1 MNPTNPNNIFQA
13 AGGVKT
19 VTVEE
24 EVAAAEKRVKA
35 MRARVD
41 ELTAESKE
49 AKKGLIEAK
58 KGLISIKRKSMTERA
73 TKEELDEAAE
83 EVTKKQKKLKDA
95 QYAQMEGIAK
105 LAVAVMELAEK
116 KEEAKKRTDKAK
128 EAPKDMNLKKDKEW
142 AAHVLK
148 QAQQRQKEKLQTSQ
162 PKIHEGAA
170 EPEPER

>member
-24 EVAAAEKRVKA
+24 EVAAAEKGVKA

-41 ELTAESKE
+41 ELTAASKE
-49 AKKGLIEAK
+49 AKAE
-58 KGLISIKRKSMTERA
+58 LISIKRESMTKRAIA

-116 KEEAKKRTDKAK
+116 KEEAKKEQTKQ
-128 EAPKDMNLKKDKEW
+128 KK
-142 AAHVLK
+142 H
-148 QAQQRQKEKLQTSQ
+148 QKT
-162 PKIHEGAA
+162 
-170 EPEPER
+170 

>member
-13 AGGVKT
+13 AGEVKT

-41 ELTAESKE
+41 ELKAKSKE
-49 AKKGLIEAK
+49 AKAE
-58 KGLISIKRKSMTERA
+58 LISIKRKSMTEGA

>member
-41 ELTAESKE
+41 ELTAASKE
-49 AKKGLIEAK
+49 AKKE
-58 KGLISIKRKSMTERA
+58 LISIKRESMTERA
-73 TKEELDEAAE
+73 TKTKEELDEAAE
-83 EVTKKQKKLKDA
+83 EVTKKQKKRKDA
-95 QYAQMEGIAK
+95 QYALMEGIAK

-128 EAPKDMNLKKDKEW
+128 EAPKDMNLEKDKEW

>member
-41 ELTAESKE
+41 ELTAASKE
-49 AKKGLIEAK
+49 AKKE
-58 KGLISIKRKSMTERA
+58 LISIKRKSMTEGA

>member
-41 ELTAESKE
+41 ELTAASKE
-49 AKKGLIEAK
+49 AKKE
-58 KGLISIKRKSMTERA
+58 LISIKRESMTERA
-73 TKEELDEAAE
+73 TKTKEELDEAAE

-95 QYAQMEGIAK
+95 QYAQMEGIAE

>member
-1 MNPTNPNNIFQA
+1 
-13 AGGVKT
+13 
-19 VTVEE
+19 
-24 EVAAAEKRVKA
+24 

-41 ELTAESKE
+41 ELTAKSKE
-49 AKKGLIEAK
+49 EKAE
-58 KGLISIKRKSMTERA
+58 LISIKRESMTERA
-73 TKEELDEAAE
+73 TKTKEELDEAAE

>member
-24 EVAAAEKRVKA
+24 EEIAAAEKRVKA

-41 ELTAESKE
+41 ELKAESN
-49 AKKGLIEAK
+49 EAK
-58 KGLISIKRKSMTERA
+58 KGLISIKRKSMTEGA

-128 EAPKDMNLKKDKEW
+128 EAPKDMNLEKDKEW

>member
-41 ELTAESKE
+41 ELTAASKE
-49 AKKGLIEAK
+49 AKKE
-58 KGLISIKRKSMTERA
+58 LISIKRESMTERA
-73 TKEELDEAAE
+73 TKTKEELDEAAE

>member
-41 ELTAESKE
+41 ELTAKSKE
-49 AKKGLIEAK
+49 AKAE
-58 KGLISIKRKSMTERA
+58 LISIKRESMTERAIA

>member
-24 EVAAAEKRVKA
+24 KVAAAEKRVKA

-41 ELTAESKE
+41 ELTAKSKE
-49 AKKGLIEAK
+49 AKKELI
-58 KGLISIKRKSMTERA
+58 LIKRKSMTERAIA

-105 LAVAVMELAEK
+105 LAVAVKELAEK

>member
-41 ELTAESKE
+41 ELTAASKE
-49 AKKGLIEAK
+49 AKKELI
-58 KGLISIKRKSMTERA
+58 LIKRKSMTERA

-83 EVTKKQKKLKDA
+83 EVTKKRKDA

-128 EAPKDMNLKKDKEW
+128 EAPKDMNLEKDKEW

>member
-24 EVAAAEKRVKA
+24 EVAVAEKRVKA
-35 MRARVD
+35 MKARVG
-41 ELTAESKE
+41 ELTAASKE
-49 AKKGLIEAK
+49 AKAE
-58 KGLISIKRKSMTERA
+58 LISIKRESMTKRAIA

-116 KEEAKKRTDKAK
+116 KEEAKKEQTKQ
-128 EAPKDMNLKKDKEW
+128 KK
-142 AAHVLK
+142 H
-148 QAQQRQKEKLQTSQ
+148 QKT
-162 PKIHEGAA
+162 
-170 EPEPER
+170 